1 MPRADVAA
9 AYDTW
14 ADEYV
19 DRLGSVDQMAPQDR
33 STIGSWRDGVTGPIL
48 DAGCGPGH
56 WSDVLAAGARDVIGV
71 DGSAGFLASAR
82 QRFPHVPFAQ
92 GDLAALPLATSSV
105 GGVLSWY
112 SLIHTPPA
120 GLPAIVSELARVL
133 VPGGSL
139 LVGFFD
145 GDPGQPFD
153 HTVVTAYWWSA
164 GALGELLGEHGF
176 VVERSGS
183 RCKGVKRPHADLTA
197 TLSESSP

>member
-9 AYDTW
+9 AYDTR

-19 DRLGSVDQMAPQDR
+19 ERLGSVDQMAPQDR
-33 STIGSWRDGVTGPIL
+33 ETIGSWRDRVTGRLL

-56 WSDVLAAGARDVIGV
+56 WSDLLGAGGREVIGV
-71 DGSAGFLASAR
+71 DGSAAFLASAR

-92 GDLAALPLATSSV
+92 GDLAALPLETSSV
-105 GGVLSWY
+105 DGVLAWY

-120 GLPAIVSELARVL
+120 DLPAVVSELARVL

-139 LVGFFD
+139 LLGFFD
-145 GDPGQPFD
+145 GDPGEPFD

-164 GALGELLGEHGF
+164 EALGELLGQRGF
-176 VVERSGS
+176 VVERSGT
-183 RCKGVKRPHADLTA
+183 RREGVKRPHGDLTA
-197 TLSESSP
+197 TLAP